1 MCVFCAAIPFTMA
14 IGARVQT
21 SRREKVK
28 QAIAR
33 GEKPPRTLVP
43 VGPATA
49 LVVSSL
55 AVASIVYHTH
65 FAGPL

>member
-1 MCVFCAAIPFTMA
+1 MA
-14 IGARVQT
+14 IGATVQT
-21 SRREKVK
+21 SQREKAK
-28 QAIAR
+28 QAQAR

-49 LVVSSL
+49 VVVSSL

-65 FAGPL
+65 FIGPF